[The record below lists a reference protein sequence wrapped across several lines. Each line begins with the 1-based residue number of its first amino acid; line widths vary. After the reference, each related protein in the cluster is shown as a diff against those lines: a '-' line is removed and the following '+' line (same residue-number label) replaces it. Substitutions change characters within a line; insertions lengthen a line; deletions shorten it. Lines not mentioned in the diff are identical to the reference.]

1 KILPSF
7 PVLIK
12 FADYF
17 NVSTDY
23 LLGRT
28 DDPQGKLYGKPFAAK
43 EQINDFIEMCFDPT
57 TEANAKLKE
66 AMRKIMSEQ
75 NKKKE

>member
-28 DDPQGKLYGKPFAAK
+28 DDPQGKLYGKPFAEE

-66 AMRKIMSEQ
+66 AMRKIMSEKQ
-75 NKKKE
+75 K